1 MRHVLRIEEKIYV
14 NTILMGKPEGK
25 RQPRRPELRWEYN
38 TKINLTEVAEPEVC
52 SRFSD

>member
-1 MRHVLRIEEKIYV
+1 MLRIEEKRKA
-14 NTILMGKPEGK
+14 NTILVGKSEGK

-38 TKINLTEVAEPEVC
+38 TEINLTEVEESILY